1 MEIDRFDRQTIDK
14 YLVIAKKQYPDIDI
28 HLLEYAIS
36 EYLLYDVEKRVRP
49 IEENEDFIKANK
61 VIEELI
67 AQREKI
73 NKELSDR

>member
-1 MEIDRFDRQTIDK
+1 MEIDRFDRETIDK
-14 YLVIAKKQYPDIDI
+14 YLVIAKKEYPNIDT
-28 HLLEYAIS
+28 HLLEYSIS
-36 EYLLYDVEKRVRP
+36 EYLLYDVEKRERP
-49 IEENEDFIKANK
+49 VEENEDFIKANK

>member
-1 MEIDRFDRQTIDK
+1 MENDKFDRETIDK

-36 EYLLYDVEKRVRP
+36 EYLLYDVEKRERP

>member
-1 MEIDRFDRQTIDK
+1 MENDKFDRETIDK

-36 EYLLYDVEKRVRP
+36 EYLLYDVEKRERP

-73 NKELSDR
+73 NKALSDR

>member
-1 MEIDRFDRQTIDK
+1 MENDKFDRETIDK

-36 EYLLYDVEKRVRP
+36 EYLLYDVEKRERP

-73 NKELSDR
+73 NKELSD

>member
-1 MEIDRFDRQTIDK
+1 
-14 YLVIAKKQYPDIDI
+14 
-28 HLLEYAIS
+28 LEYAIS
-36 EYLLYDVEKRVRP
+36 EYLLYDVEKRERP